1 MKRIVRLTES
11 DLTRIVSRVIKEKK
25 ESYEV
30 EDTEEYR
37 DDFLMKLNFDESEA
51 FPDFGPKYDKFMD
64 NLDDY
69 IIDSGILEE
78 LIDLDELPKSNRSR
92 KSNQRSNRGIID
104 KLPVI
109 ISNYN
114 DAIESEG
121 VFYEASENLDR
132 IAKSQIEMATSEV
145 AMAEA
150 SQLGAVPASRR
161 MNLPVDPEALS
172 VRGTLV
178 TPEIAARAVNLDMVM
193 ANEREKRRLWERTVL
208 RSIFPPRRRGLAIWR
223 AILVREAENFK
234 PGVST
239 FPANANI
246 VYHALDT
253 AKREKRAAEDGLRRA
268 KAAREVALWVESTKI
283 AVIIA
288 EERLNEATAV
298 VEVGEEAIK
307 ELEPLNQAMKTARI
321 EKNNKI
327 DILRQ
332 SLKNLFSS
340 NLRLPRDL
348 LTGLYNSIGRG
359 KLYRKKRNH
368 KSRKCK
374 SKRCHKKSRRK

>member
-1 MKRIVRLTES
+1 MTTPNSIIEKMSEKRLLHYV
-11 DLTRIVSRVIKEKK
+11 
-25 ESYEV
+25 
-30 EDTEEYR
+30 
-37 DDFLMKLNFDESEA
+37 DDD
-51 FPDFGPKYDKFMD
+51 
-64 NLDDY
+64 
-69 IIDSGILEE
+69 IIDSEILEE
-78 LIDLDELPKSNRSR
+78 LIHLDALPKSNRSR

-104 KLPVI
+104 KLLVI

-132 IAKSQIEMATSEV
+132 IATSQIEMATTEV

-161 MNLPVDPEALS
+161 MNFPVDPEALS

-193 ANEREKRRLWERTVL
+193 ANEREKRRWMEL
-208 RSIFPPRRRGLAIWR
+208 RALGSIFPPRRRGLAIWR

-239 FPANANI
+239 FPANI

-253 AKREKRAAEDGLRRA
+253 AEREKRAAEDGLRRA

>member
-1 MKRIVRLTES
+1 MTTPNSIIEKMSEKRLLHYV
-11 DLTRIVSRVIKEKK
+11 
-25 ESYEV
+25 
-30 EDTEEYR
+30 
-37 DDFLMKLNFDESEA
+37 
-51 FPDFGPKYDKFMD
+51 
-64 NLDDY
+64 DDY

-121 VFYEASENLDR
+121 VFYEATENLDR
-132 IAKSQIEMATSEV
+132 IAKSQIEMATTEV
-145 AMAEA
+145 AMEEA
-150 SQLGAVPASRR
+150 LQLGAVPASRR
-161 MNLPVDPEALS
+161 MNFPVDPEALS

-288 EERLNEATAV
+288 EERLNEATAA

-374 SKRCHKKSRRK
+374 SKRCHKMSRRK